1 MLKKYQSKSSISLS
15 VLMNTGKSV
24 HVSFDSLTGGGS
36 IFYTD
41 DEELQEALAKH
52 HKYGRLF
59 KEVEL
64 VKPVAEPAPKKK
76 PVVKEEEVEDV
87 EDIDEVDN
95 TEDEVDETEY
105 ETTEENAEDEAT
117 EDEATEENAE
127 DEATEDEATEENAE
141 EVQEQEAPVATGKQI
156 HVTNL
161 EDAKNYLADNLGV
174 SRTKLRSKKAIL
186 EVAEANGIVFVGI

>member
-64 VKPVAEPAPKKK
+64 VKPVAEPVVKQK

-87 EDIDEVDN
+87 EDIDEVDD

-105 ETTEENAEDEAT
+105 ETTEENA
-117 EDEATEENAE
+117 
-127 DEATEDEATEENAE
+127 EDEATEENAE

>member
-64 VKPVAEPAPKKK
+64 VKPVAGPAPKKK

-87 EDIDEVDN
+87 EDIDEVDD

-105 ETTEENAEDEAT
+105 ET
-117 EDEATEENAE
+117 TEENAE

>member
-87 EDIDEVDN
+87 EDIDEVDD

-105 ETTEENAEDEAT
+105 ET
-117 EDEATEENAE
+117 TEENAE

-186 EVAEANGIVFVGI
+186 EVAETNGIVFVGI

>member
-87 EDIDEVDN
+87 EDIDEVDD

-105 ETTEENAEDEAT
+105 ETTE
-117 EDEATEENAE
+117 DEATEENAK
-127 DEATEDEATEENAE
+127 

>member
-64 VKPVAEPAPKKK
+64 VKPVAEPAPKQK

-87 EDIDEVDN
+87 EDIDEVDD

-105 ETTEENAEDEAT
+105 ET
-117 EDEATEENAE
+117 TEENAE

>member
-41 DEELQEALAKH
+41 DKELQEALAKH

-64 VKPVAEPAPKKK
+64 VKPVAEPAPKKKPVVKQK

-117 EDEATEENAE
+117 E

>member
-64 VKPVAEPAPKKK
+64 VKPVAEPAPKQK

-87 EDIDEVDN
+87 EDIDEVDD
-95 TEDEVDETEY
+95 TEDEVDENEY
-105 ETTEENAEDEAT
+105 ET
-117 EDEATEENAE
+117 TEENAE

>member
-64 VKPVAEPAPKKK
+64 VKPVAEPVVKQK
-76 PVVKEEEVEDV
+76 PVVKEEDVEDV
-87 EDIDEVDN
+87 EDIDEVDD

-117 EDEATEENAE
+117 EE
-127 DEATEDEATEENAE
+127 EATEENAE

>member
-87 EDIDEVDN
+87 EDIDEVDD
-95 TEDEVDETEY
+95 TEDEVDET
-105 ETTEENAEDEAT
+105 TEENA
-117 EDEATEENAE
+117 
-127 DEATEDEATEENAE
+127 EDEATEENAE

>member
-76 PVVKEEEVEDV
+76 PVVKQKPVVKEEEVEDV
-87 EDIDEVDN
+87 EDIDVVDD

-127 DEATEDEATEENAE
+127 
-141 EVQEQEAPVATGKQI
+141 EVQEHEAPVATGKQI